1 MSRARHAHVMLED
14 ACSTVTISK
23 GRYSWAR
30 CRCASGGTEHARYT
44 NRSRALLPPRYPDAA
59 ASALIR
65 CTTLLPVPNSR
76 ATLRMPLP
84 LASAARM
91 ASSLDGA
98 ILALPIG
105 LPLLVPCAR
114 ALAMPAAIRS

>member
-1 MSRARHAHVMLED
+1 LRPEF
-14 ACSTVTISK
+14 
-23 GRYSWAR
+23 
-30 CRCASGGTEHARYT
+30 GT
-44 NRSRALLPPRYPDAA
+44 RSAGLLPRQPSPA

-76 ATLRMPLP
+76 ATFKMPLP
-84 LASAARM
+84 LASAALI
-91 ASSLDGA
+91 AGSLAGS

-114 ALAMPAAIRS
+114 ALGMLPPRPPQSCQKPSKRLASILV